1 MERVR
6 GKGRVHNLRNIVIIH
21 PRKENVLATYFRE
34 FVKWIGFSYFDFTC
48 NGEMEI
54 NNILVNQEQM
64 FDIYLMIGNGS
75 RDWDNDKAIKIQV
88 ESEEIWKD
96 GSLRKEPLRFMWEK
110 VYTEKH
116 IEDDGF
122 KQTISELIEIYC
134 DQNLLNKLYSDKI
147 NICKADCEP
156 ELRMEHKKKIMDQ
169 YSKWLETIKKLK
181 SYKESMNKT
190 ENSGEEYL
198 KYAMLFCCRKMNEI
212 CRMIKKATPYDTSE
226 LISLADEIYTI
237 DEEFYIVEELKA
249 KIARTDSMYQL
260 HVSFF
265 NERCVNFCK
274 IDLCNSFNYYRI
286 GKYYETNGYQER
298 ATKEYKKSYQ
308 QNPLNFRALFKMAV
322 SKINKKDFETARLYL
337 KKILQIFQLET
348 EPKEQSNLK
357 QIIENLKPLELEYT
371 VKCYFLLGQ
380 IELENYE
387 NPVSAVHYFQKIIKV
402 QDSIGEAVKG
412 KGWKLHF
419 VEEMYPE
426 EEEKWFIYS
435 CLKSRLTI
443 RTIEQKLKGCMGM
456 NMYKNWERLYKIK
469 KLNSINERI

>member
-1 MERVR
+1 MERVG

-21 PRKENVLATYFRE
+21 TRKENVLAAYFRE
-34 FVKWIGFSYFDFTC
+34 FIKWIGFSYFDFMY

-54 NNILVNQEQM
+54 NDILKNQEQM
-64 FDIYLMIGNGS
+64 FDIYLIIGIENKNL
-75 RDWDNDKAIKIQV
+75 DNDKAVKIQV
-88 ESEEIWKD
+88 ESEEIWTD
-96 GSLRKEPLRFMWEK
+96 GLILKKEPLEFMWEK
-110 VYTEKH
+110 IYKEKN
-116 IEDDGF
+116 INSRF
-122 KQTISELIEIYC
+122 KETINKLIEIYC

-147 NICKADCEP
+147 NICKADCKP
-156 ELRMEHKKKIMDQ
+156 ELRMEHKRKIMDQ
-169 YSKWLETIKKLK
+169 YSNWLETIKKLK
-181 SYKESMNKT
+181 SYKENMNKT
-190 ENSGEEYL
+190 KNSGEEYL

-212 CRMIKKATPYDTSE
+212 CRMIKKAIPYDTSE
-226 LISLADEIYTI
+226 LIILADEIYTI
-237 DEEFYIVEELKA
+237 DEEFYAVEELKA

-298 ATKEYKKSYQ
+298 ATKEYEKSYQ

-322 SKINKKDFETARLYL
+322 SKINKKDSETARLYL

-380 IELENYE
+380 IELEDYE
-387 NPVSAVHYFQKIIKV
+387 NPVSAVHYFQKIIEV
-402 QDSIGEAVKG
+402 QNSIEEAVKAE
-412 KGWKLHF
+412 GWKLHF
-419 VEEMYPE
+419 IEKMYPE
-426 EEEKWFIYS
+426 EKEKRFVYN

-443 RTIEQKLKGCMGM
+443 QTIEQKLKGCMGM
-456 NMYKNWERLYKIK
+456 NMYKNWEQLYKIK
-469 KLNSINERI
+469 KAK